1 VAAPAVAVEATAEAA
16 AATEAEVTAA
26 AATEAEVT
34 AAAATEAEVTV
45 AAATEA
51 EVMAAGAVMEA
62 TAAAV
67 AAAAT
72 ATPTGTGGTEWWGPQ
87 RPSYLPN
94 LPFVIVVVRIFD
106 RKLRPL
112 WLLYLVRR
120 KCCPDPSEMDW
131 LRDAVIIV
139 LPFES

>member
-34 AAAATEAEVTV
+34 VAAATEAEVTV

-62 TAAAV
+62 T

-94 LPFVIVVVRIFD
+94 LPFVIVVVRVFD

-120 KCCPDPSEMDW
+120 KCCPDPSEMNW